1 MGAWILKKSDS
12 PIGESESKGHAIPWL
27 SMIFIADCFDFAHFA
42 VNCMEPAYRFR
53 NIRVTNAVHPVWW
66 EAPKPRPWSP
76 WKYSWNRTRSFQA
89 GSD

>member
-42 VNCMEPAYRFR
+42 VNCIDPAKAKALGD
-53 NIRVTNAVHPVWW
+53 RVLPRINSLCPTRGFAV
-66 EAPKPRPWSP
+66 
-76 WKYSWNRTRSFQA
+76 
-89 GSD
+89 